1 MYALLFID
9 LGEGETSEVYEV
21 LLTVLILGGI
31 HSPVLDQLLR
41 YIILLQMKK
50 MTSIVEDCARGT
62 WLLLTSQH
70 GCVFIQLL
78 VLVLT

>member
-1 MYALLFID
+1 MYALLFIH

-50 MTSIVEDCARGT
+50 LPLSWRTVPEE
-62 WLLLTSQH
+62 H
-70 GCVFIQLL
+70 GCY
-78 VLVLT
+78 